1 VLFGS
6 DVGSALT
13 ADEADFLRDFAP
25 TGAISHDPVSRGG
38 AKAPDPE
45 PEPDTSDPDYDASTG
60 TYLPI
65 DPLLPTVKLPVV
77 KPKATAKPGADV
89 GKLAIAAG
97 ALVGIAVAVYFVGRT
112 L

>member
-6 DVGSALT
+6 DVGSALS

-25 TGAISHDPVSRGG
+25 SGAISHDPVSRGG

-45 PEPDTSDPDYDASTG
+45 PESDPDYDVSTG

-65 DPLLPTVKLPVV
+65 DPLSPSVKLPVV
-77 KPKATAKPGADV
+77 KPAVAAKPGADV
-89 GKLAIAAG
+89 GKLAMAGG
-97 ALVGIAVAVYFVGRT
+97 ALLGIGVVVYFVGRA